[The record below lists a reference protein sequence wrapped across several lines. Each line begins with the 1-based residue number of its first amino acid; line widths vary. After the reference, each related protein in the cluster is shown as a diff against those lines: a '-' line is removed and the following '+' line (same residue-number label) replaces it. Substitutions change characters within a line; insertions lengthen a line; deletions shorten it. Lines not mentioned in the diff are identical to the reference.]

1 VGDGLHGW
9 PARDQTYLGN
19 VAADH
24 QCAGAM
30 NSLIQRLLPVLTSL
44 AAFAFVAAPHAAN
57 IIHTAGSNW
66 N

>member
-1 VGDGLHGW
+1 
-9 PARDQTYLGN
+9 
-19 VAADH
+19 
-24 QCAGAM
+24 M